1 MNIIEAL
8 TDHNTIAREVWPA
21 GEYVLVETNDLRM
34 FTLDTPRLGFP
45 FCPTLADLLAD
56 DWHPV
61 A

>member
-8 TDHNTIAREVWPA
+8 TEHNTIAREVWPA
-21 GEYVLVETNDLRM
+21 GEYVLVTGN
-34 FTLDTPRLGFP
+34 
-45 FCPTLADLLAD
+45 TLAHVTPGRREFTGWNPSLSDTLAD